1 MCAAGCAVGPRRVT
15 LGAVS
20 VRENHMVAIDP
31 HRQIEY
37 HDKSEFDRIAFAM
50 RALRRLKPEKMTV
63 AVYSA
68 VSALRVRSGRDLGG
82 GDGARWA
89 IVGIPPHASREQI
102 AFALVE
108 LAGATAV
115 PFTVQMLLAEPATP
129 EA

>member
-1 MCAAGCAVGPRRVT
+1 MSARD
-15 LGAVS
+15 
-20 VRENHMVAIDP
+20 NHMVAIDP

-50 RALRRLKPEKMTV
+50 RALRRLKPKGMTV

-82 GDGARWA
+82 GEGARWA

-108 LAGATAV
+108 LAGATAT
-115 PFTVQMLLAEPATP
+115 PFAIQMVLADGGSTP

>member
-1 MCAAGCAVGPRRVT
+1 MSA
-15 LGAVS
+15 
-20 VRENHMVAIDP
+20 RENHMVAIDP

-37 HDKSEFDRIAFAM
+37 HDKTEFDRIAFAM
-50 RALRRLKPEKMTV
+50 RALRRLKPKGMTV

-68 VSALRVRSGRDLGG
+68 VSALRIRSGRDLAG

-102 AFALVE
+102 AYALAE
-108 LAGATAV
+108 LAGAEKT
-115 PFTVQMLLAEPATP
+115 PFAVQMVLADGGSP